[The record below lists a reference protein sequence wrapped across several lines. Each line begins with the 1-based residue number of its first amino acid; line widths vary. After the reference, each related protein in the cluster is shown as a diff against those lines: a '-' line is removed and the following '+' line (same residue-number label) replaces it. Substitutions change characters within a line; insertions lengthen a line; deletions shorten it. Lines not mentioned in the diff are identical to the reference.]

1 MAWSRGVARPMCCM
15 WGALGP
21 ELVTEL
27 RGVMLPGAMKGRSM
41 FAAMSHSRRRGFSLV
56 ELVVVVV
63 ILGIIGA
70 IAIPRMSR
78 GAAGAADSALI
89 ADLAVLRSAIELYQ
103 TEHGGTFPA
112 LATFSDQLTLF
123 SDDAGNTNATKT
135 TVYQYGPY
143 LRKVPA
149 LKVGT
154 NKGANT
160 LTGTAGG
167 TEGWL
172 YNATT
177 GEISA
182 NLPDAEVDSR
192 GVQYNAY

>member
-1 MAWSRGVARPMCCM
+1 MVSIPHM
-15 WGALGP
+15 
-21 ELVTEL
+21 
-27 RGVMLPGAMKGRSM
+27 
-41 FAAMSHSRRRGFSLV
+41 RRRGFSLV

-103 TEHGGTFPA
+103 TEHGGTFPTA
-112 LATFSDQLTLF
+112 ADIADQLTLY
-123 SDDAGNTNATKT
+123 SNDAGGTSATKT
-135 TVYQYGPY
+135 GAFIYGPY
-143 LRKVPA
+143 LRKVPS
-149 LKVGT
+149 LKVGA
-154 NKGANT
+154 NKGSSAIT
-160 LTGTAGG
+160 DTAGG
-167 TEGWL
+167 GEGWL
-172 YNATT
+172 YDAGT

-182 NLPDAEVDSR
+182 NLADAEVDAR